1 MLTAPSVGNP
11 REKRLTPI
19 NGIASALAIAA
30 ALALAACQPAP
41 PTAVPAPPP
50 AAPAPAATAKAPPAG
65 TPAPSVRLPAMDL
78 PAGPIYACDVAGV
91 RTPIVLADN
100 IEGLCRRHPEM
111 SPCQY
116 ERNQCRARGGR
127 VYTAR
132 GDEVTA
138 AVEAEY
144 DRRVQRIVFPAD
156 SPRAKR

>member
-1 MLTAPSVGNP
+1 MTAPSVGN
-11 REKRLTPI
+11 RQKERLTPI
-19 NGIASALAIAA
+19 NRIASALAVTA

-41 PTAVPAPPP
+41 PP
-50 AAPAPAATAKAPPAG
+50 AAPAPGATAKAPPAAA
-65 TPAPSVRLPAMDL
+65 PAPSVPLPAMDL
-78 PAGPIYACDVAGV
+78 PSGPIYACDVGGV
-91 RTPIVLADN
+91 RTPIALPDN
-100 IEGLCRRHPEM
+100 IDGLCRRHPEM

-132 GDEVTA
+132 GDEVTT

-144 DRRVQRIVFPAD
+144 DGRVQRIILPAD